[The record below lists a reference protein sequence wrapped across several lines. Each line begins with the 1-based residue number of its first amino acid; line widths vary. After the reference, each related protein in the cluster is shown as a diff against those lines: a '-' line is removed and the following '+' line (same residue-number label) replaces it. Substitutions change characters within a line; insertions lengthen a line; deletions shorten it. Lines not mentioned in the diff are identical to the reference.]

1 MVEKNEKEEN
11 INSLCKKY
19 FTPELCDE
27 PVTETKRALEFK
39 LYAQFKRYGKKI
51 SREYSQ
57 LIKDSNGDEIE
68 GFIYEAIAKCFS
80 KWRKFPLKNDS
91 AYSAY
96 FGSAIDKIFIRENK
110 NIGKTRETEISL
122 EASQNGDEKEYS
134 RKDNLEDSSEVS
146 AEELISTE
154 EEIKMRLRFIDKC
167 FRAKK
172 RADWWKGIVTG
183 YLYEDLHIFFSH
195 YPSEPIQR
203 YSFID
208 VEIYNWENAPTQKQV
223 AQFLGKDEGQVSRAL
238 TAFVENIEEL
248 YKKQGNVL

>member
-1 MVEKNEKEEN
+1 MVEKNKKEEN

-39 LYAQFKRYGKKI
+39 LYAQLERYGRKM
-51 SREYSQ
+51 SRKYSYIGQ
-57 LIKDSNGDEIE
+57 DDIEDIVQETVITCFKQWKTVSLENYASYYGKAIKN
-68 GFIYEAIAKCFS
+68 
-80 KWRKFPLKNDS
+80 N
-91 AYSAY
+91 
-96 FGSAIDKIFIRENK
+96 FIRKNK
-110 NIGKTRETEISL
+110 QNDKRDNKEIS
-122 EASQNGDEKEYS
+122 SNTPKGNDEDS
-134 RKDNLEDSSEVS
+134 DILEDDIQSPDYIKSPFYDK
-146 AEELISTE
+146 
-154 EEIKMRLRFIDKC
+154 EIKMRLRFIDKC

-172 RADWWKGIVTG
+172 RADWWKGIVTE
-183 YLYEDLHIFFSH
+183 YLYEDLHTFFSH
-195 YPSEPIQR
+195 YPSEPMQR

>member
-39 LYAQFKRYGKKI
+39 LYKQLERYGKKM
-51 SREYSQ
+51 SETYSY
-57 LIKDSNGDEIE
+57 IKQYDIE
-68 GFIYEAIAKCFS
+68 DIVQETVITCFKRWKTDAPENYAS
-80 KWRKFPLKNDS
+80 YYRRVIKNN
-91 AYSAY
+91 
-96 FGSAIDKIFIRENK
+96 FIRKNEQNAKRDNK
-110 NIGKTRETEISL
+110 EIS
-122 EASQNGDEKEYS
+122 SNTPKGNDEDS
-134 RKDNLEDSSEVS
+134 DILEDDIQSPDYIKSPFYDK
-146 AEELISTE
+146 
-154 EEIKMRLRFIDKC
+154 EIKMRLRFIDKC

-183 YLYEDLHIFFSH
+183 YLYDDLHIFFSH
-195 YPSEPIQR
+195 YSSEPMQR

-208 VEIYNWENAPTQKQV
+208 VEIYNWENTPTQKQV

-238 TAFVENIEEL
+238 TAFLENIEEL

>member
-1 MVEKNEKEEN
+1 MVEKNEKKEN

-39 LYAQFKRYGKKI
+39 LYKQLVMYGRKIIGIYSYNKQYDIEDILQETVIACFEQWKTVSLEKYASYYGKAIKNNFIRKNKQKDKRDNKEI
-51 SREYSQ
+51 SSNI
-57 LIKDSNGDEIE
+57 LKDSD
-68 GFIYEAIAKCFS
+68 
-80 KWRKFPLKNDS
+80 
-91 AYSAY
+91 
-96 FGSAIDKIFIRENK
+96 
-110 NIGKTRETEISL
+110 
-122 EASQNGDEKEYS
+122 
-134 RKDNLEDSSEVS
+134 
-146 AEELISTE
+146 EELISIE

-183 YLYEDLHIFFSH
+183 YLYEDLHTFFSH

-238 TAFVENIEEL
+238 TAFLENIEEL
-248 YKKQGNVL
+248 YKNQGNVL

>member
-1 MVEKNEKEEN
+1 MVEKNEKKEN

-39 LYAQFKRYGKKI
+39 LYKQLVMYGRKIIGIYSYNKQYDIEDILQETVIACFEQWKTVSLEKYASYYGKAIKNNFIRKNKQKDKRDNKEI
-51 SREYSQ
+51 SSNI
-57 LIKDSNGDEIE
+57 LKDSD
-68 GFIYEAIAKCFS
+68 
-80 KWRKFPLKNDS
+80 
-91 AYSAY
+91 
-96 FGSAIDKIFIRENK
+96 
-110 NIGKTRETEISL
+110 
-122 EASQNGDEKEYS
+122 
-134 RKDNLEDSSEVS
+134 
-146 AEELISTE
+146 EELISTE

-183 YLYEDLHIFFSH
+183 YLYEDLHTFFSH
-195 YPSEPIQR
+195 YPSEPMQR

-238 TAFVENIEEL
+238 TAFLENIEEL